1 MRKTLLAAMITM
13 LLVLP
18 TQAVEFLGVELCTD
32 RMSTA
37 VALPHGSPMTLESAE
52 VGDQGALLLVLRSED
67 SQILDQIDD
76 LMTDYTG
83 VSGVGD
89 EKSLQWSG
97 RKITA
102 FAQVLKKKLAVLAV
116 STSDDCREDVQV
128 VPAAVAGASTVP
140 SPEVESIAITEA
152 GAVVEPAAS
161 AVLVPVGAVLPEAAA
176 DQAQVKVHED
186 SERLDFTI
194 EGELRHEAFADDW
207 VDVMGV
213 VVNNTAD
220 AFKLATFDLS
230 LWDETGSLICV
241 DTISVSV
248 LKSGQHRAFR
258 DSIRCPGYSA
268 DAVARTELH
277 FAGGH

>member
-1 MRKTLLAAMITM
+1 MRTVFLAVMILMT
-13 LLVLP
+13 LVLP

-32 RMSTA
+32 RMSTT
-37 VALPHGSPMTLESAE
+37 VVLPHGSPMTLESAE

-67 SQILDQIDD
+67 RQILDQIDD

-97 RKITA
+97 RQITA

-116 STSDDCREDVQV
+116 STSDDCREDAEV
-128 VPAAVAGASTVP
+128 VPAAAEVASTVP
-140 SPEVESIAITEA
+140 SPEVKPTGIAEA
-152 GAVVEPAAS
+152 GAGVEPAAS
-161 AVLVPVGAVLPEAAA
+161 AVLVPVGAVLAEPAA
-176 DQAQVKVHED
+176 DQAEAEVHED
-186 SERLDFTI
+186 TERLDFTL
-194 EGELRHEAFADDW
+194 EGELRHEAFSDDW

-220 AFKLATFDLS
+220 AYKIATFDLS
-230 LWDETGSLICV
+230 LWDQTGRLICV

-258 DSIRCPGYSA
+258 DSIQCSGYTA
-268 DAVARTELH
+268 DAVARTELQ

>member
-1 MRKTLLAAMITM
+1 MRTIFLAVMILMT
-13 LLVLP
+13 LVLP

-37 VALPHGSPMTLESAE
+37 VALPHGSPLTLESAE

-67 SQILDQIDD
+67 RQILEQIDD
-76 LMTDYTG
+76 LMTDFTG
-83 VSGVGD
+83 SRGVGD

-97 RKITA
+97 RRITA

-116 STSDDCREDVQV
+116 STSDDCRDDEEV
-128 VPAAVAGASTVP
+128 VPPVETQVAPVAP
-140 SPEVESIAITEA
+140 SPEAAPVASVALIPA
-152 GAVVEPAAS
+152 GSVAPEPS
-161 AVLVPVGAVLPEAAA
+161 ANQSEPTV
-176 DQAQVKVHED
+176 DQEG
-186 SERLDFTI
+186 DFTL
-194 EGELRHEAFADDW
+194 EGALRHQAFSDDW

-220 AFKLATFDLS
+220 AYVLATFDLS
-230 LWDETGSLICV
+230 LYDETGRLICV

-248 LKSGQHRAFR
+248 LKRGQHRAFR
-258 DSIRCPGYSA
+258 DSIRCSGYSA
-268 DAVARTELH
+268 DAVARTELQ